1 MIQLTR
7 PTRRAAKKV
16 VTIWPITGTGSYNSV
31 TYGAPYKVATTFEQ
45 GGTRQYNDS
54 QGNSFIPMSKYW
66 FEFVE
71 ADGLPK
77 LNWPIALGDHTLES
91 DPINVEKIEYIKVAT
106 LQDGGRDIDD
116 VMVLT

>member
-1 MIQLTR
+1 MTR
-7 PTRRAAKKV
+7 PTRRAATKV
-16 VTIWPITGTGSYNSV
+16 VTIWPVISTGDYNDV
-31 TYGAPYKVATTFEQ
+31 TYGTPYTVATTFEQ

-54 QGNSFIPMSKYW
+54 QGNSFIPASKYW

-71 ADGLPK
+71 SDGLPK

-91 DPINVEKIEYIKVAT
+91 DPVEIDGVEYIRVAT
-106 LQDGGRDIDD
+106 LQDGGRDVDD

>member
-1 MIQLTR
+1 MTR
-7 PTRRAAKKV
+7 PTRRAATKV
-16 VTIWPITGTGSYNSV
+16 VTIWPITGKDPYTGV
-31 TYGAPYKVATTFEQ
+31 TYGTPYKVATTFEQ

-54 QGNSFIPMSKYW
+54 QGNKFIPASTYW

-77 LNWPIALGDHTLES
+77 LNWAIALGDHLLVIN
-91 DPINVEKIEYIKVAT
+91 PVNVEKVEYIRVAT
-106 LQDGGRDIDD
+106 LQDGGRDVDD

>member
-1 MIQLTR
+1 MTR
-7 PTRRAAKKV
+7 PTRRAATKI
-16 VTIWPITGTGSYNSV
+16 VTIWPITGDDAYTGV
-31 TYGAPYKVATTFEQ
+31 VFGTPYKVATTFEQ

-71 ADGLPK
+71 SDGLPK
-77 LNWPIALGDHTLES
+77 LNWAIALGDHTLES
-91 DPINVEKIEYIKVAT
+91 DPVNVDKIEYIRVAT
-106 LQDGGRDIDD
+106 LQDGGRDVDD